1 MDRPAI
7 EHDDVTVIEDGEY
20 TYQESDESAAFRE
33 FKSSFDDEKMG
44 SLRVHRVPESK
55 TQTNKG
61 ATRTIYLFSC
71 TIDQFDF
78 DSLLEYLRDHYGGG
92 TYRLIGSRSGTAGV
106 AFNRL
111 VEIEAP
117 MKSKFMGGLDKGD
130 PLNSH
135 DASANIIDRMGAV
148 LLESQTRQEELFRS
162 MSGPQ
167 SGGDAFK
174 QMTEMMTA
182 MGTMM
187 GSMGMKPAPQKSLLD
202 QAQDLLA
209 LKEIF
214 SGGDSGGG
222 DANLYT
228 MLTETIRQ
236 FGGPIA
242 QAIAMGQQSG
252 ALNSDGVMTAPLLP
266 KANPEIETEEAKVMK
281 ANEAMKANIEVL
293 IKNARANVDPVTFA
307 GVLISNLPEEKIDEF
322 YEFISADDYLQRL
335 ISLVPEVEQYRAW
348 FEKLRDAVIELLT
361 EPDDQSTVAE
371 SKSETPAEPVA
382 GETDTVISDDSDSE
396 PTANS

>member
-1 MDRPAI
+1 M
-7 EHDDVTVIEDGEY
+7 
-20 TYQESDESAAFRE
+20 
-33 FKSSFDDEKMG
+33 
-44 SLRVHRVPESK
+44 
-55 TQTNKG
+55 
-61 ATRTIYLFSC
+61 RTIYLFSC

-111 VEIEAP
+111 VEIESP
-117 MKSKFMGGLDKGD
+117 MKSQFMGGLDKND
-130 PLNSH
+130 PLGSH

-162 MSGPQ
+162 ISGPQ
-167 SGGDAFK
+167 SGGDAFD
-174 QMTEMMTA
+174 QMTKMMTA

-187 GSMGMKPAPQKSLLD
+187 GSMGIKPVEPVAQKSLLD

-214 SGGDSGGG
+214 AGNDSGGG

-252 ALNSDGVMTAPLLP
+252 ALDATGVLSPPALP
-266 KANPEIETEEAKVMK
+266 NPNPETETDAEKQMK
-281 ANEAMKANIEVL
+281 ANEAMKANILVL
-293 IKNARANVDPVTFA
+293 IKNAQSNVDPAQFA
-307 GVLISNLPEEKIDEF
+307 GVLISNLPEDKVDEF
-322 YEFISADDYLQRL
+322 YDFISADDYLERL
-335 ISLVPEVEQYRAW
+335 ISLVPEVETHKNW
-348 FEKLRDAVIELLT
+348 FIKLRDTVIELLT
-361 EPDDQSTVAE
+361 EPEDEHIVAPVE
-371 SKSETPAEPVA
+371 PDKSVEPVA
-382 GETDTVISDDSDSE
+382 GETDTVISDDSASE
-396 PTANS
+396 PTVDS